1 MKEIKAKKGFTII
14 EVVLV
19 LAIAGLIFLM
29 VFIALPALQ
38 RGQRDTQRRNDM
50 SRFMSQVN
58 SFQTNNRGRAPG
70 VNDVISTGT
79 TPGHFL
85 TQYMMM
91 VGQMGQSPTD
101 AEITAAGRDSE
112 FRDPQTG
119 RNYRVVPANAG
130 DPNSTVLTH
139 DDGNFMTVVFAVGHG
154 CAGEMF
160 DGGGHGDR
168 VVAIRINLEGAGTYC
183 QTNL

>member
-79 TPGHFL
+79 TPGRFL
-85 TQYMMM
+85 TEYMMM
-91 VGQMGQSPTD
+91 VGQMGEVPQSG
-101 AEITAAGRDSE
+101 EIADAGRYSE
-112 FRDPQTG
+112 FMDPQSG
-119 RNYRVVPANAG
+119 RNYRVIAAEG
-130 DPNSTVLTH
+130 DPNGTSLLHTNGDFLTI
-139 DDGNFMTVVFAVGHG
+139 VFAVGHG
-154 CAGEMF
+154 CSGEMF